1 MYSKSSSALSL
12 SYNTNNINNNNKV
25 IQNQDSIELP
35 DLSHLSEAE
44 RHIIQSVLER
54 QRVEECNSIKSDTT
68 STTTTTTINKFVIL
82 PFFFYSLFI
91 LIFFN

>member
-12 SYNTNNINNNNKV
+12 SYNTNNINNNKV
-25 IQNQDSIELP
+25 IKNQDSIELP

-68 STTTTTTINKFVIL
+68 STTTTTTTINKFVIL
-82 PFFFYSLFI
+82 PFFFTLF
-91 LIFFN
+91 LY

>member
-12 SYNTNNINNNNKV
+12 SYNTNNINNNKV
-25 IQNQDSIELP
+25 IKNQDSIELP

-68 STTTTTTINKFVIL
+68 STTTTNKFVIL
-82 PFFFYSLFI
+82 PFFCYSLFI

>member
-12 SYNTNNINNNNKV
+12 SYNTNNINNNKV
-25 IQNQDSIELP
+25 IKNQDSIELP

-68 STTTTTTINKFVIL
+68 STTTTTTTINKFVIL
-82 PFFFYSLFI
+82 PFFLLSFYTNFL
-91 LIFFN
+91 

>member
-12 SYNTNNINNNNKV
+12 SYNTNNINNNKV
-25 IQNQDSIELP
+25 IKNQDSIELP

-82 PFFFYSLFI
+82 PFFYSLFI

>member
-12 SYNTNNINNNNKV
+12 SYNTNNINNNKV
-25 IQNQDSIELP
+25 IKNQDSIELP

-68 STTTTTTINKFVIL
+68 STTTTTTTTINKFVIL
-82 PFFFYSLFI
+82 PFFLLSFYTNFL
-91 LIFFN
+91 